1 MTNKKPAIFLTV
13 DGYLGKRLWDS
24 VSCLGLS
31 PVGSHVPALYSS
43 LSQFAHTLREAEEGV
58 AVTTAYTIVMSYS
71 AVNY

>member
-1 MTNKKPAIFLTV
+1 M
-13 DGYLGKRLWDS
+13 GLGI
-24 VSCLGLS
+24 VSA
-31 PVGSHVPALYSS
+31 VGSHVRALYSS